1 MRGKPNRKSFLL
13 SLVLVFVLAGCAT
26 VIRGTQDVIY
36 VNSLETGTRISVDDT
51 PRGKDTAMAQVKRGQ
66 PHTIRAS
73 KPGCEDVTTRTGD
86 AFDAFSLWGILFDFG
101 IISIPTDLIS
111 GAAWKT
117 DPTIYTVTPI
127 CPGSAEAERRPAP
140 PPAVGTTGI

>member
-1 MRGKPNRKSFLL
+1 MPGKPNRKRFLL
-13 SLVLVFVLAGCAT
+13 SLVLVVVLAGCAT

-73 KPGCEDVTTRTGD
+73 KPGCEDVTTAPATP
-86 AFDAFSLWGILFDFG
+86 STLFPCG
-101 IISIPTDLIS
+101 ASCSISASFRYRPT
-111 GAAWKT
+111 
-117 DPTIYTVTPI
+117 
-127 CPGSAEAERRPAP
+127 
-140 PPAVGTTGI
+140 